1 MTINPFNVEEYIETA
16 RTRVTEQFKDAAVF
30 DKYMQ
35 LLIQGLYEIELVFKD
50 LMQLRSIDTAVGAQL
65 DLLGNI
71 VGQDRNIASKSFVT
85 AENPSG
91 NITLDD
97 VTYRVVIKSR
107 IRKNISVATPE
118 DVISAASFIL
128 SEIGGTQVETRIREG
143 NASAQIY
150 VGRRLKELEKVL
162 IKGYYTRDYLD
173 GLLPRPL
180 GVRFESY
187 ISYQQDNFFAFREV
201 KGAKGFGSRTDP
213 SVDGG
218 YFAERI

>member
-1 MTINPFNVEEYIETA
+1 MAINPFNVEEYIETA
-16 RTRVTEQFKDAAVF
+16 RTRVTEQFKDATVF

-85 AENPSG
+85 AGNPSG

-97 VTYRVVIKSR
+97 QTYRVVIKSR

-128 SEIGGTQVETRIREG
+128 SEIGGKQVETRILEG
-143 NASAQIY
+143 SAAASIY
-150 VGRRLKELEKVL
+150 LGRVLTPLEKVL
-162 IKGYYTRDYLD
+162 IKGYYTRNYMD

-180 GVRFESY
+180 GVRFNSY
-187 ISYQQDNFFAFREV
+187 ISFQSDNFFAFKEV
-201 KGAKGFGSRTDP
+201 KEAKGFGSRFNP
-213 SVDGG
+213 NVDGG

>member
-1 MTINPFNVEEYIETA
+1 MAINPFDVEEYIEVA
-16 RTRVTEQFKDAAVF
+16 RTRVTEQFKDAPVF
-30 DKYMQ
+30 DRYMQ

-71 VGQDRNIASKSFVT
+71 VGQDRNIASKSFVSPT
-85 AENPSG
+85 NPSG

-97 VTYRVVIKSR
+97 ATYRVVIKSR

-128 SEIGGTQVETRIREG
+128 SEIGGDQVETRIEEG
-143 NASAQIY
+143 NAAATIY
-150 VGRRLKELEKVL
+150 LGRMLTPLEKVL

-180 GVRFESY
+180 GVRFNSY
-187 ISYQQDNFFAFREV
+187 ISFQSKNFFAFKGV
-201 KGAKGFGSRTDP
+201 KDAKGFGSRLTP
-213 SVDGG
+213 GTDGG

>member
-1 MTINPFNVEEYIETA
+1 MAINPFDVEEYIEVA
-16 RTRVTEQFKDAAVF
+16 RTRVTEQFKDAPVF
-30 DKYMQ
+30 DRYMQ

-71 VGQDRNIASKSFVT
+71 VGQDRNIASKSFVSPT
-85 AENPSG
+85 NPSG

-97 VTYRVVIKSR
+97 ETYRVVIKSR

-128 SEIGGTQVETRIREG
+128 SEIGGKQVETRIVEG
-143 NASAQIY
+143 NASASIY
-150 VGRRLKELEKVL
+150 LGRILTPLEKVL
-162 IKGYYTRDYLD
+162 IKGYYTRNYMD

-180 GVRFESY
+180 GVRFNSY
-187 ISYQQDNFFAFREV
+187 ISFQSDNFFAFKEVRE
-201 KGAKGFGSRTDP
+201 AKGFGSRFNP
-213 SVDGG
+213 NVDGG

>member
-1 MTINPFNVEEYIETA
+1 MAINPFDVEEYIEVA
-16 RTRVTEQFKDAAVF
+16 RTRVTEQFKDAPVF
-30 DKYMQ
+30 DRYMQ

-71 VGQDRNIASKSFVT
+71 VGQDRNIASKSFVSPT
-85 AENPSG
+85 NPSG

-97 VTYRVVIKSR
+97 ATYRVVIKSR

-128 SEIGGTQVETRIREG
+128 SEIGGTQVETRIVEG
-143 NASAQIY
+143 NAAASIY
-150 VGRRLKELEKVL
+150 LGRKLTDLEKAL

-180 GVRFESY
+180 GVRFNSY
-187 ISYQQDNFFAFREV
+187 ISFQSGNFFAFKEV
-201 KGAKGFGSRTDP
+201 KGAKGFGSRFIEGTN
-213 SVDGG
+213 GG
-218 YFAERI
+218 YLAERI